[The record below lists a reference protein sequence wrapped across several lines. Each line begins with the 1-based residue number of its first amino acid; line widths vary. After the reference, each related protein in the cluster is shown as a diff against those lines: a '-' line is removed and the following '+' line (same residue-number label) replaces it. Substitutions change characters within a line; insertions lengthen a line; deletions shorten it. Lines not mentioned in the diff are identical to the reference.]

1 MFKKTFLSLAVA
13 SAVTLSGCG
22 GNGGG
27 NANAGAQNE
36 FDGDLPD
43 SLEGQFEGKVWPLFN
58 PIASLVPVP
67 NDLLLDQTAADGT
80 FSDSTANSVLA
91 ALGSLSGASTIAP
104 IDIPFSG
111 MLNGDSLSAAPFISS
126 GGSPVPNPNQN
137 VFLLE
142 LAYASGEPIQGLT
155 ISEPPT
161 IPLAAG
167 VLLAKAQSDSA
178 TAAAILG
185 AAIADAPAIKA
196 SVIELSNASTL
207 RIQPTKPLK
216 PKTRYLVIVTNE
228 VEDATGQP
236 ISMDPNYYLL
246 TGSGNLPS
254 SQLEPVRTIINSF
267 WERTAASY
275 FALNNSTRS
284 NLGKDPL
291 TVNNIALTYSFTTSG
306 DEKVMEYIANP
317 SEWFNDQITSFIRIS
332 AAKKVL
338 TSTPT
343 ADYSAI
349 KSAADAAVAAFPTT
363 EQIAAF
369 SPIFDSG
376 YPCFGANGA
385 TAIGCASSVLTANF
399 SSLLPTPKARELN
412 YTSSNTPVNL
422 VSALTSSLLT
432 TTNSINPLVSQGTI
446 STPYYLGI
454 PTSVDGSTIQSSTWT
469 ANKPLADALNLAFSS
484 AGLKL
489 PQGDSKDDNGN
500 PVAAKSTVVNY
511 VFPFPTQ
518 ADANTATP
526 DTADPLPIP
535 WLAIYPDNT
544 TACPKPLK
552 TVIFQHGI
560 TTDRSAALSV
570 GTVLAENCFATIAID
585 QVVHGVAPASTEKKQ
600 GLAATFLQAA
610 QEASPPLP
618 SDWGPTS
625 TNIQHVLDAKITL
638 EFVKQEASLDEDSAK
653 ALIQQVLSGVKSGKD
668 ALDAGILALTSIENT
683 VANAGSTIPGIA
695 HTSNERHFD
704 YTANA
709 AQQAVAMNFDPA
721 SASGSSGS
729 LFINLTGFINSRD
742 KNRQGVID
750 QLNLRQTISSIDL
763 DGPDGG
769 LYAPGDLDNNNVFF
783 MGHSL
788 GTLIGTPFVAV
799 ANSTPMDNIKAAALL
814 TPASGIV
821 RMLENSPSFAPT
833 IIGGLSAAGI
843 DQKTTS
849 YETFLGVFQAAL
861 DAVDP
866 ISFADNLNTSVN
878 YSGNYQTSAD
888 DTGVLMIELAGRPDV
903 NGNAQI
909 GYVSDQTNVI
919 ETETTQLTTSFGT
932 PYPDLLSGVDK
943 LAQQMGATNTLD
955 AASPSGSPD
964 TLISR
969 LSYGSHAMYVLPIVS
984 SSEASSYPDAAAE
997 TARRKA
1003 SFAEGLT
1010 ESITFFTLGGEIS
1023 SAAVDTTA
1031 ALAGETTGLE
1041 TEADYQARTNKQLN
1055 LSN

>member
-43 SLEGQFEGKVWPLFN
+43 SLNQFDGKIWPVFN
-58 PIASLVPVP
+58 PIASKVPIP
-67 NDLLLDQTAADGT
+67 NDLLLDQTARDGT
-80 FSDSTANSVLA
+80 YSDSSANPVQA
-91 ALGSLSGASTIAP
+91 ALGALSGASIIAP
-104 IDIPFSG
+104 IDITFSG
-111 MLNGDSLSAAPFISS
+111 YINGDSLSTSPFVPS
-126 GGSPVPNPNQN
+126 GGSLVPNPNQN

-142 LAYASGEPIQGLT
+142 LAYASGDPIQGLS

-167 VLLAKAQSDSA
+167 VLLASAESDPA
-178 TAAAILG
+178 TAATILG

-196 SVIELSNASTL
+196 SVIELSGASTL

-216 PKTRYLVIVTNE
+216 PRTRYLVIVTNE
-228 VEDATGQP
+228 VKDSTGQF
-236 ISMDPNYYLL
+236 ISMDPNYSLL
-246 TGSGNLPS
+246 SGDIALPS
-254 SQLEPVRTIINSF
+254 SQLEPVRTAINSF
-267 WERTAASY
+267 WEPTAEGY
-275 FALNNSTRS
+275 FAINNTTRAALS
-284 NLGKDPL
+284 MSPL
-291 TVNNIALTYSFTTSG
+291 SASNIALTYSFTTSG

-317 SEWFNDQITSFIRIS
+317 TEWFNDQITTFIRLS
-332 AAKKVL
+332 AAETVL
-338 TSTPT
+338 ETNPSATYSTVNAT
-343 ADYSAI
+343 
-349 KSAADAAVAAFPTT
+349 ADAAVAAFPSAA
-363 EQIAAF
+363 QITAF
-369 SPIFDSG
+369 SPIFNSG
-376 YPCFGANGA
+376 YPCYGATGV
-385 TAIGCASSVLTANF
+385 TAIGCASTVLTTNF
-399 SSLLPTPKARELN
+399 SSLLPTPKARALT

-422 VSALTSSLLT
+422 VSALTSSLLDK
-432 TTNSINPLVSQGTI
+432 TNSINPLVSQGTI

-454 PTSVDGSTIQSSTWT
+454 PTSTDGSTIQSSTWT

-518 ADANTATP
+518 ADGNTTTP
-526 DTADPLPIP
+526 DTVDTLPIP
-535 WLAIYPDNT
+535 WLAVYPDNT
-544 TACPKPLK
+544 SACPKPLK

-570 GTVLAENCFATIAID
+570 GTALAEKCFATIAID
-585 QVVHGVAPASTEKKQ
+585 QVVHGVAPASTAKKL
-600 GLAATFLQAA
+600 GLAATLLAAGQESGLPASLAPNDTNNQAVVDQVIA
-610 QEASPPLP
+610 LNYVKATL
-618 SDWGPTS
+618 PTS
-625 TNIQHVLDAKITL
+625 DDSVAETAILTAISGGDTGSAAVNAY
-638 EFVKQEASLDEDSAK
+638 APSLRSF
-653 ALIQQVLSGVKSGKD
+653 
-668 ALDAGILALTSIENT
+668 ENT

-695 HTSNERHFD
+695 HTDNERHFD

-750 QLNLRQTISSIDL
+750 LLNLRQTISSIDL
-763 DGPDGG
+763 DGPSGG
-769 LYAPGDLDNNNVFF
+769 LYAAGDLDNNNVFF

-903 NGNAQI
+903 NGNAQV
-909 GYVSDQTNVI
+909 GYISDQTNVI

-943 LAQQMGATNTLD
+943 LAEQMGATNTLD
-955 AASPSGSPD
+955 AAAPSGSPD

-984 SSEASSYPDAAAE
+984 SSESSSYPDVAAE
-997 TARRKA
+997 TARRQA
-1003 SFAEGLT
+1003 SFAEGVT
-1010 ESITFFTLGGEIS
+1010 ESVAFFTLGGEIS

>member
-22 GNGGG
+22 GGGGG

-36 FDGDLPD
+36 YDGDLPD
-43 SLEGQFEGKVWPLFN
+43 SLEGQFEGRTWPLFN
-58 PIASLVPVP
+58 PVASLVPVP

-80 FSDSTANSVLA
+80 FSDSTANPVLA

-104 IDIPFSG
+104 IDISFSG
-111 MLNGDSLSAAPFISS
+111 ELDGDSLSTDSFISS
-126 GGSPVPNPNQN
+126 DGSLVPNPNQN

-142 LAYASGEPIQGLT
+142 LAYASREPIQGLS

-167 VLLAKAQSDSA
+167 ALLAAAESDPA

-196 SVIELSNASTL
+196 SVIELSGASTL

-228 VEDATGQP
+228 VEDATGQA
-236 ISMDPNYYLL
+236 ITMDPNYYLL

-267 WERTAASY
+267 WEPVAQSY
-275 FALNNSTRS
+275 FALNNTTRS
-284 NLGKDPL
+284 ALSMNPL
-291 TVNNIALTYSFTTSG
+291 SASNIALTYSFTTSG

-317 SEWFNDQITSFIRIS
+317 AEWFSDQLTGFIRIS
-332 AAKKVL
+332 AAKAVVESG
-338 TSTPT
+338 TSVDSDSDV
-343 ADYSAI
+343 DYSDI
-349 KSAADAAVAAFPTT
+349 KIAADGAVAAFPTAA
-363 EQIAAF
+363 QKAAF
-369 SPIFDSG
+369 TPIFDSP
-376 YPCFGANGA
+376 PCNDKSGAE
-385 TAIGCASSVLTANF
+385 AIGCASAVLASSF
-399 SSLLPTPKARELN
+399 SALLPTPQARTVTN
-412 YTSSNTPVNL
+412 TSSSVHVNL
-422 VSALTSSLLT
+422 ISALTSSFLDGS
-432 TTNSINPLVSQGTI
+432 NEIEPLVSQGTI
-446 STPYYLGI
+446 TVPYYLGV
-454 PTSVDGSTIQSSTWT
+454 PTDSDGTPIQSSAWT
-469 ANKPLADALNLAFSS
+469 ANKTLADTLNTTFSS
-484 AGLKL
+484 AGLAL
-489 PQGDSKDDNGN
+489 PQGDT
-500 PVAAKSTVVNY
+500 STREATSSVVNY
-511 VFPFPTQ
+511 VFPFPQ
-518 ADANTATP
+518 QVDA
-526 DTADPLPIP
+526 LPIP

-544 TACPKPLK
+544 SACPKPLK

-570 GTVLAENCFATIAID
+570 GTALAEKCFATIAID
-585 QVVHGVAPASTEKKQ
+585 QVVHGVAPASTAKKL
-600 GLAATFLQAA
+600 GLAATLLAAGQESGLPASLAPNDENNQAVVDKILNLGTVMATLKVDAAAA
-610 QEASPPLP
+610 QTTINNVVAGGSSGDTELDKAIRALAS
-618 SDWGPTS
+618 
-625 TNIQHVLDAKITL
+625 
-638 EFVKQEASLDEDSAK
+638 F
-653 ALIQQVLSGVKSGKD
+653 
-668 ALDAGILALTSIENT
+668 ENT

-695 HTSNERHFD
+695 HTDNERHFD
-704 YTANA
+704 YTSNA
-709 AQQAVAMNFDPA
+709 AQQAVAMNFDPD

-750 QLNLRQTISSIDL
+750 LLNLRQTISSIDL
-763 DGPDGG
+763 DGPSGG
-769 LYAPGDLDNNNVFF
+769 LYAAGDLDNNNVFF

-788 GTLIGTPFVAV
+788 GTLIGTPFVSV
-799 ANSTPMDNIKAAALL
+799 ANSTPMDNIKAAVLL
-814 TPASGIV
+814 TPSSGIV

-843 DQKTTS
+843 AQGTTS

-866 ISFADNLNTSVN
+866 ISFADNLNTSIN

-919 ETETTQLTTSFGT
+919 ETETTQLTTGFGT

-943 LAQQMGATNTLD
+943 LAEQMGATNTLD
-955 AASPSGSPD
+955 AAAPSGSPD

-984 SSEASSYPDAAAE
+984 SSEASSYPDVAAE
-997 TARRKA
+997 TARRQA
-1003 SFAEGLT
+1003 SFAEGVT
-1010 ESITFFTLGGEIS
+1010 ESVAFFTLGGEIS

>member
-43 SLEGQFEGKVWPLFN
+43 SLEGQFEGKIWPLFN

-80 FSDSTANSVLA
+80 FSDSTANPVLA

-104 IDIPFSG
+104 IDISFSG
-111 MLNGDSLSAAPFISS
+111 ELDGGSLSTDSFISS
-126 GGSPVPNPNQN
+126 GGSLVPNPNQN

-167 VLLAKAQSDSA
+167 ALLASAESDPA

-196 SVIELSNASTL
+196 SVIELSGASTL

-228 VEDATGQP
+228 VEDATGQA

-267 WERTAASY
+267 WEPVAETY
-275 FALNNSTRS
+275 FTLNNTTRS
-284 NLGKDPL
+284 ALSMNPL
-291 TVNNIALTYSFTTSG
+291 SVNNIALTYSFTTSG

-317 SEWFNDQITSFIRIS
+317 AEWFNDQLTGFIRIS
-332 AAKKVL
+332 AAKAVITAG
-338 TSTPT
+338 TSVDSDSDV
-343 ADYSAI
+343 DYSDI
-349 KSAADAAVAAFPTT
+349 KIAADAAVTAFPTT
-363 EQIAAF
+363 AQKAAF
-369 SPIFDSG
+369 SPIFSAA
-376 YPCFGANGA
+376 PPFGCDGLTGA
-385 TAIGCASSVLTANF
+385 TAIGCAATALTSSF
-399 SSLLPTPKARELN
+399 SALLPTPKARTVTN
-412 YTSSNTPVNL
+412 SGSSTPVNL
-422 VSALTSSLLT
+422 VSALTSSLLDN
-432 TTNSINPLVSQGTI
+432 TNGITPMVSQGTI
-446 STPYYLGI
+446 GVPYYLGV
-454 PTSVDGSTIQSSTWT
+454 PSDSDGSTIQSSTWT
-469 ANKPLADALNLAFSS
+469 ANKALADALNTAFSS
-484 AGLKL
+484 AGLAL
-489 PQGDSKDDNGN
+489 PQGDTTTRDATS
-500 PVAAKSTVVNY
+500 SVVNY
-511 VFPFPTQ
+511 VFPFPQQTD
-518 ADANTATP
+518 ADTTTSGVDA
-526 DTADPLPIP
+526 LSIP
-535 WLAIYPDNT
+535 WLAIYPNNT
-544 TACPKPLK
+544 TDCPPPLK

-560 TTDRSAALSV
+560 TTDRSAALSI
-570 GTVLAENCFATIAID
+570 GTALAEKCFATIAID
-585 QVVHGVAPASTEKKQ
+585 QVVHGVAPASTAKKL
-600 GLAATFLQAA
+600 GLAATLLAA
-610 QEASPPLP
+610 GQESGLP
-618 SDWGPTS
+618 
-625 TNIQHVLDAKITL
+625 
-638 EFVKQEASLDEDSAK
+638 ASLAPNDTNNQAVVDGQLNLGFVMAAASVDA
-653 ALIQQVLSGVKSGKD
+653 ATAQTIINSVLAGGSSGD
-668 ALDAGILALTSIENT
+668 ASLNAAILALASFENT

-695 HTSNERHFD
+695 HTDNERHFD

-709 AQQAVAMNFDPA
+709 AQQAIAMNFDPA

-750 QLNLRQTISSIDL
+750 LLNLRQTISSIDL
-763 DGPDGG
+763 DGDGTDFN
-769 LYAPGDLDNNNVFF
+769 AGDLDNNNVFF

-843 DQKTTS
+843 AQGTTS

-888 DTGVLMIELAGRPDV
+888 DTGVLIIELAGRPDV
-903 NGNAQI
+903 NGNAQV
-909 GYVSDQTNVI
+909 GYISDQTNVI

-943 LAQQMGATNTLD
+943 LAEQMGATNTLD
-955 AASPSGSPD
+955 AAAPSGSPD

-984 SSEASSYPDAAAE
+984 SSESSSYPDVAAE
-997 TARRKA
+997 TKRRQA
-1003 SFAEGLT
+1003 SFAEGVT
-1010 ESITFFTLGGEIS
+1010 ESIAFFTLGGEIS

-1041 TEADYQARTNKQLN
+1041 TEANYQARTNKQLN

>member
-22 GNGGG
+22 GGGGG

-36 FDGDLPD
+36 YDGDLPD
-43 SLEGQFEGKVWPLFN
+43 SLEGQFEGKIWPLFN

-80 FSDSTANSVLA
+80 FSDSTANPVLA

-104 IDIPFSG
+104 IDISFSG
-111 MLNGDSLSAAPFISS
+111 ELDGDSLSTDSFISS
-126 GGSPVPNPNQN
+126 GGSLAPNPNQN

-142 LAYASGEPIQGLT
+142 LAYASGEPIQGLS

-161 IPLAAG
+161 LPLAAG
-167 VLLAKAQSDSA
+167 ALLAEAESDP
-178 TAAAILG
+178 AILS

-196 SVIELSNASTL
+196 SVIELSGASTL

-228 VEDATGQP
+228 VEDATGQA

-267 WERTAASY
+267 WEPYAEAY
-275 FALNNSTRS
+275 FALNNKTRS
-284 NLGKDPL
+284 ALSMDPL
-291 TVNNIALTYSFTTSG
+291 TINNIALTYSFTTSG

-317 SEWFNDQITSFIRIS
+317 AEWFNDQLTGFIRIS
-332 AAKKVL
+332 AAKAVITAG
-338 TSTPT
+338 TSVDSDSDV
-343 ADYSAI
+343 DYSDI
-349 KSAADAAVAAFPTT
+349 KIAADAAVTAFPTT
-363 EQIAAF
+363 AQKAAF
-369 SPIFDSG
+369 SPIFDAPSACSS
-376 YPCFGANGA
+376 YTGAS
-385 TAIGCASSVLTANF
+385 AIGCAATALTASF
-399 SSLLPTPKARELN
+399 SALLPTPKAR
-412 YTSSNTPVNL
+412 TVSVSSANTPVNL
-422 VSALTSSLLT
+422 VSALTSSFLD
-432 TTNSINPLVSQGTI
+432 NSNSVNPLISQGTI
-446 STPYYLGI
+446 TTPYYLGI
-454 PTSVDGSTIQSSTWT
+454 PTDSNGSAIQSSTWA
-469 ANKPLADALNLAFSS
+469 ANKALADALNTAFST
-484 AGLKL
+484 AGLSL
-489 PQGDSKDDNGN
+489 PQGDTSSRD
-500 PVAAKSTVVNY
+500 ATSSVVNY
-511 VFPFPTQ
+511 VFPFPQQTD
-518 ADANTATP
+518 ADSTTTAVEAL
-526 DTADPLPIP
+526 DIP

-544 TACPKPLK
+544 SACPKPLK

-570 GTVLAENCFATIAID
+570 GTALAEKCFATIAID
-585 QVVHGVAPASTEKKQ
+585 QVVHGVAPASTAKKL
-600 GLAATFLQAA
+600 GLAATLLAAGQESGLPASLAPNNENNQAVVDKTLNLGTVMATLKVDAAAA
-610 QEASPPLP
+610 QTTINTVVAGGSSGNTELDKAIRALAS
-618 SDWGPTS
+618 
-625 TNIQHVLDAKITL
+625 
-638 EFVKQEASLDEDSAK
+638 F
-653 ALIQQVLSGVKSGKD
+653 
-668 ALDAGILALTSIENT
+668 ENT

-695 HTSNERHFD
+695 HTDNERHFD
-704 YTANA
+704 YTSNA
-709 AQQAVAMNFDPA
+709 AQQAVAMNFDPD

-750 QLNLRQTISSIDL
+750 LLNLRQTISSIDL
-763 DGPDGG
+763 DGPSGG
-769 LYAPGDLDNNNVFF
+769 LYAAGDLDNNNVFF

-788 GTLIGTPFVAV
+788 GTLIGTPFVSV
-799 ANSTPMDNIKAAALL
+799 ANSTPMANIKAAVLL
-814 TPASGIV
+814 TPSSGIV

-843 DQKTTS
+843 AQGTTS

-866 ISFADNLNTSVN
+866 ISFADNLNTSIN

-943 LAQQMGATNTLD
+943 LAEQMGATNTLD
-955 AASPSGSPD
+955 AAAPSGSPD

-984 SSEASSYPDAAAE
+984 SSEASSYPDVAAE
-997 TARRKA
+997 TARRQA
-1003 SFAEGLT
+1003 SFAEGVT
-1010 ESITFFTLGGEIS
+1010 ESIAFFTLGGEIS